1 MRETPCKTCL
11 KLVDRAENFTDV
23 SEGICHNAAFVRLK
37 VDLELGARLKW
48 FTLDSNDISLAL
60 IEGRFLRLLNE
71 LLADLPTRLASFQ

>member
-1 MRETPCKTCL
+1 MRETPSETCL

-23 SEGICHNAAFVRLK
+23 GEGIRHNAAFVRLK

-48 FTLDSNDISLAL
+48 FTHDADDISLAL
-60 IEGRFLRLLNE
+60 IEERFLRLLDE